1 MAFPTIAAPIRITN
15 QAEDNTIKSNVESG
29 YVQARP
35 RSTRDVFNFDVQYKL
50 SKADLALLVAH
61 DGTVKTHGIFVWYN
75 DEDDTNYNV
84 RQTQRLRYDRS
95 PDEKGY
101 YNAYFSLQSV

>member
-1 MAFPTIAAPIRITN
+1 MAFPTIAAPIRITK
-15 QAEDNTIKSNVESG
+15 QAEDNVIKSNVESG
-29 YVQARP
+29 YVHARP

-50 SKADLALLVAH
+50 SEAHLALLLAH
-61 DGTVKTHGIFVWYN
+61 DATVKTYAIFAWTN
-75 DEDDTNYNV
+75 TEDDTTYNV

-101 YNAYFSLQSV
+101 YNASFGLQSV